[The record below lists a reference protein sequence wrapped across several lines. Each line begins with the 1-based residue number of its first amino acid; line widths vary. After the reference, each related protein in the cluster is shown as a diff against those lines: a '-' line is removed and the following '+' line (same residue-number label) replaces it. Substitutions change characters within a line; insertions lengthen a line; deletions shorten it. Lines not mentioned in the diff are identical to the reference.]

1 MATLSV
7 PQKPVAAAVQAALP
21 IAAEPAPEV
30 KNDLVALAPTPQLN
44 PRAQIMADIAARSN
58 AQADVDAAETVAATD
73 ENGDIAPVAAQTAP
87 ETPTEGDDEPP
98 APVEAD
104 TPETP
109 PAAPIEAAKDLA
121 KPTFDPD
128 AEYDLTVDGKVI
140 KVKGAQIIERGKM
153 HIQKETAAD
162 YKLELA
168 SKLLQEAQARSA
180 QPPTPA
186 PAAVQ
191 QLSDEQL
198 AEMIQF
204 GTKEQ
209 AAQAITLLKGNA
221 NSATAN
227 EGVQRAM
234 AEKLPQVVRDQIAF
248 QEGVQFVQGEYA
260 DLLADPYLKPLFF
273 MKENQMRQAGDTRGY
288 KEMYRQIGEELRT
301 HFNRPKTTSA
311 APAAA
316 PQTREEKVAAK
327 SAAPAAPRLA
337 SARLEGAA
345 PVKAPTREDV
355 IAKMQRSR
363 GQSMPTTH

>member
-21 IAAEPAPEV
+21 LAAESAPEV
-30 KNDLVALAPTPQLN
+30 KNDLIALAPTPQLN

-58 AQADVDAAETVAATD
+58 AQADVDAAETIQATD
-73 ENGDIAPVAAQTAP
+73 ENGDIAPVATQTAS
-87 ETPTEGDDEPP
+87 ETPVEGEDEPST
-98 APVEAD
+98 PVEAD

-109 PAAPIEAAKDLA
+109 PAAPIEAA

-168 SKLLQEAQARSA
+168 SRLLQEAQARSA
-180 QPPTPA
+180 PPPAPA

-288 KEMYRQIGEELRT
+288 KDMYRQIGEELRT